1 MSETTTSK
9 RQAPIAVPMG
19 ESHFSF
25 DRLIVW
31 LLLLAIAVIAAMVF
45 LFTIGLFSLAEALPD
60 GAVFERWLRLEQL
73 PYGSG
78 RFLVGA
84 ISLLVGLIA
93 SVLLLRRLVPAR
105 GRTGEQHVLL
115 ADDHGVVV
123 VEKKGIAAVAV
134 AAVQRVN
141 GVVDVEVRVI
151 GSGAAPLRLI
161 VRTWVHAAA
170 ELKRAG
176 DEVRQKAKQAV
187 EHLIGIEVNDV
198 LVKLEVVPLED
209 LGRIVE

>member
-9 RQAPIAVPMG
+9 RQAPVAVPVG
-19 ESHFSF
+19 EGHFSF

-31 LLLLAIAVIAAMVF
+31 LLLFAVAVVAAMVF
-45 LFTIGLFSLAEALPD
+45 LFTIGLFSLAETLPD

-93 SVLLLRRLVPAR
+93 SVLLLRRVVP
-105 GRTGEQHVLL
+105 GGSRTGEQHVLL
-115 ADDHGVVV
+115 ADDLGVVV

-176 DEVRQKAKQAV
+176 DEVRQKAKEAV
-187 EHLIGIEVNDV
+187 EHLIGIEVHDV